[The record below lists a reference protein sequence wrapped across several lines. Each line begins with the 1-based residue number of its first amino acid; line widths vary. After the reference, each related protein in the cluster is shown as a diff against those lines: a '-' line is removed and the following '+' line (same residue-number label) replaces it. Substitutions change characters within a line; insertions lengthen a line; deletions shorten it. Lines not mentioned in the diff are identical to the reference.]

1 MPMQDVSEDPSM
13 IHWLRQAGHGHLIED
28 QFRKAVN
35 ASSPPP
41 SNPPHGQNTS
51 PANYPPQLTSL
62 SSPPPSQFPPSF
74 SAGFNTASPS
84 LDALNRSGSFG
95 AADFNRHS
103 TYGAG
108 GSPAPP
114 MIPSL
119 GNFNGSPFDQ
129 QHSPLNFSASPTQF
143 LAPNLNDQQLDINI
157 EVRRCSEFDFSIFLR

>member
-1 MPMQDVSEDPSM
+1 MQDVSEDPSM

-41 SNPPHGQNTS
+41 SNPPYGQNTS
-51 PANYPPQLTSL
+51 PSNYPPQLTSL
-62 SSPPPSQFPPSF
+62 SSPPPSQQLSTSF
-74 SAGFNTASPS
+74 SGGFNMASPP
-84 LDALNRSGSFG
+84 LDTLNRSGSFSG
-95 AADFNRHS
+95 ADFNRQPA
-103 TYGAG
+103 YGTA

-119 GNFNGSPFDQ
+119 GNFNTSPFNQ

-157 EVRRCSEFDFSIFLR
+157 EVRSCSEFDFSIFPR